1 MNVVVYSTVFCPY
14 CFLAKR
20 LLSRRGI
27 EYREERFGRDRA
39 GRERLARLSGGGTT
53 FPQIMIDSRR
63 IDGFAGLRRLDRTG
77 ELTRL
82 ASGSRAPTAG

>member
-1 MNVVVYSTVFCPY
+1 MNVVVYTTILCPY

-20 LLSRRGI
+20 LLNSRGI

-39 GRERLARLSGGGTT
+39 GREQLARLSGGGTT

-63 IDGFAGLRRLDRTG
+63 VDGFAELLQLDRSG
-77 ELTRL
+77 AL
-82 ASGSRAPTAG
+82 ASLASDSRGPVA